1 VKKIAA
7 ILALLC
13 FLPAQV
19 FSWGPKGHAVIAD
32 IAESRLTPTTRA
44 NLDLLLGNNSLASI
58 STWPDAIRSD
68 RDETYGWHFVDIP
81 AKAAGF
87 DEARD
92 CFRPQDSDK
101 HPSAATDHHNCV
113 VDRIEMFGHVL
124 ADANASERDRLLAL
138 LFLVHFVADVHQP
151 LHAIEEARGGNDIKV
166 VVFGSD
172 QCGNN
177 PCNLH
182 GVWDSGLVE
191 HTGYTEEQYV
201 THLNELIARNH
212 LEQKAGGSPADW
224 ANESHHAAIQ
234 ALVKNGA
241 AIDDAY
247 YRANIQLVDERLAL
261 AGIRLAVLLNDRLG
275 KIPTDQFKQELLRHQ
290 H

>member
-1 VKKIAA
+1 LKKIAA
-7 ILALLC
+7 ILALLS
-13 FLPAQV
+13 FLPAQI
-19 FSWGPKGHAVIAD
+19 FAWGPKGHAVIAD
-32 IAESRLTPTTRA
+32 IAASRLTATTRA

-58 STWPDAIRSD
+58 STWPDAIRGD

-81 AKAAGF
+81 TSAAGF

-113 VDRIEMFGHVL
+113 VDRINMFGQVL
-124 ADANASERDRLLAL
+124 ADSNATERDRLEAL

-166 VVFGSD
+166 VVFGID

-182 GVWDSGLVE
+182 GVWDSALIE

-201 THLNELIARNH
+201 SHLNELIARNH
-212 LEQKAGGSPADW
+212 WEQKAGGSPADW
-224 ANESHHAAIQ
+224 ANESHREAIQ

-241 AIDDAY
+241 AIDEAY

-261 AGIRLAVLLNDRLG
+261 AGLRLAALLNDRLG
-275 KIPTDQFKQELLRHQ
+275 KIPSDQFKQDLLRHQ